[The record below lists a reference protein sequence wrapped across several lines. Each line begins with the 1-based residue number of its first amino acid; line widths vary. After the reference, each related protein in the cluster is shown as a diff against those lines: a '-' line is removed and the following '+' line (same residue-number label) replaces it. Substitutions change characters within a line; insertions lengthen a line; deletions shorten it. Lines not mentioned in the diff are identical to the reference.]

1 MFLSYLSRKEKLK
14 FLDLA
19 IYMADIDG
27 EPTQIE
33 KRILNKM
40 FAEVEDVREEYTFQK
55 SESIEETIEFF
66 INSNPVVK
74 NIVYLNLVTISMED
88 DLYNTSELLFLE
100 GIQNKFG
107 ITAEKRRDL
116 ISIVYAER
124 DLRER
129 ASRIIKE

>member
-1 MFLSYLSRKEKLK
+1 MFLSYLNRKEKLK

-19 IYMADIDG
+19 IYMVDIDG
-27 EPTQIE
+27 EPTVVE
-33 KRILNKM
+33 KRILTKM

-55 SESIEETIEFF
+55 TGTIDDTIDFF
-66 INSNPVVK
+66 VQCNPVVK

-100 GIQNKFG
+100 DLQTKFG

-129 ASRIIKE
+129 ASRIIKD